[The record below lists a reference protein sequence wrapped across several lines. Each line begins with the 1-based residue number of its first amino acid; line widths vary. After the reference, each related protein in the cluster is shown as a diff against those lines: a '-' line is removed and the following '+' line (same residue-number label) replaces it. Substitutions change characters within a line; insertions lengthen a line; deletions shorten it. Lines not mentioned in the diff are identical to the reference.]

1 MTKQDLI
8 NFLQALT
15 TPNVVEK
22 TSQANG
28 KYFKVNETEFEA
40 DAEKLV
46 IEERKKFPETKNS
59 KHLKM
64 TMFNHID
71 SESQIH
77 KCLDEIYIEENNAI
91 KLNLSFGYVTVKNND
106 LKLFKPG
113 RNYFFDTVKQ
123 INNAEDIS
131 NLKKEITVE
140 TITHKLTNRFPDSST
155 RLVGVYAM
163 AAKITR
169 LDFPIGA
176 PINLPQYI
184 LNSTSIISLQ
194 NVDNNL
200 CFWYCVA
207 VADEECRKDR
217 ASRKAKE
224 LFKNFYGTKKR
235 VTDYVGFDYV
245 NELDRYE
252 KFNEKYAINIVSYYE
267 DGTIPYIRKSSFNDS
282 RKPIY
287 LNLYLNHFSYITDF
301 SKLSSIFLCQRC
313 GKKFG
318 DNANLDRHYET
329 CALTQEDVFCKY
341 PSLWKKDRNL
351 IVELADTY
359 DVDVDFKYDY
369 MITFDMESR
378 MQKMNDKVSDKL
390 TYTMKHIPT
399 SVAIATNVPGF
410 EDDKFILNEDP
421 NELVKEMFK
430 WFDDVASKASQL
442 MLEKM
447 QPLLCRL
454 ESNDRLK
461 SKVQRYCEVIP
472 IVGFNSSFY
481 DINLISTPFIQEI
494 MKRRELDKID
504 PMVIKEG
511 NRYKTIKTGQFQFLD
526 QMSYVAAG
534 TKLESFIKAYVNVQ
548 KGWFPYEWF
557 DSYDKLNYLTLNLTI
572 EDFNSSLNGSMAQE
586 NFEDLMKICVD
597 KNLVT
602 VRDLLEWYNIL
613 DVRPMLEACLK
624 QKEFFYTFKLDMYKD
639 ACSLPGLSENILYQ
653 FQISGFEEY
662 LKEKPKKIE
671 HYTPISETQIN
682 KRIDGYRQQ
691 DEKAKRPPCNLTV
704 NCVREILENGNHS
717 CIYCWLELGSDTWSL
732 DRIDNALPHA
742 KSNCVASC
750 IKCNKARSDK
760 MFKEFYRHKAMLRFE
775 KDHPMIWLFGEEN
788 KNAFYKL
795 KKNITGGASIVFHR
809 YHEVNKTEITRAH
822 YNGTE
827 WTYPEKGK
835 AVKKIVGFD
844 ANALYLHSL
853 GEEMPCGK
861 LYFKESNNWS
871 EIQKQ
876 VLENSFFGFLEV
888 DIEVPKDKW
897 NYFSEMCPIFVNKEY
912 DETICGDYTLNLLES
927 LERKPTKSRKLVVS
941 LQAKQILIKSTRLRW
956 MLEHGCVVTKL
967 YGYIEAKRRRIFKG
981 FMDWVSD
988 ERRKGDV
995 DSKYAIISEGAK
1007 LVSNR
1012 QEFESLFFL

>member
-46 IEERKKFPETKNS
+46 IEERKKFPETKN
-59 KHLKM
+59 
-64 TMFNHID
+64 N
-71 SESQIH
+71 
-77 KCLDEIYIEENNAI
+77 EIYIEENNAI

-252 KFNEKYAINIVSYYE
+252 N
-267 DGTIPYIRKSSFNDS
+267 
-282 RKPIY
+282 
-287 LNLYLNHFSYITDF
+287 
-301 SKLSSIFLCQRC
+301 KLSSIFLCQRC

-472 IVGFNSSFY
+472 IVGFNK
-481 DINLISTPFIQEI
+481 I

-613 DVRPMLEACLK
+613 D
-624 QKEFFYTFKLDMYKD
+624 LDMYKD

-861 LYFKESNNWS
+861 LYFKESNNW
-871 EIQKQ
+871 K
-876 VLENSFFGFLEV
+876 V

-927 LERKPTKSRKLVVS
+927 LERKPTKSRKL
-941 LQAKQILIKSTRLRW
+941 RW

-995 DSKYAIISEGAK
+995 DSKYAIISEALLKFETDCAIFRTEWVEKRNSFWG
-1007 LVSNR
+1007 VSAEPDEPPLAEVAR
-1012 QEFESLFFL
+1012 KC

>member
-1 MTKQDLI
+1 MTKAELI
-8 NFLQALT
+8 NFLQAST

-22 TSQANG
+22 RSQANG
-28 KYFKVNETEFEA
+28 KYFKLNETEFEA

-46 IEERKKFPETKNS
+46 IEERKKFPETKNN
-59 KHLKM
+59 K
-64 TMFNHID
+64 
-71 SESQIH
+71 
-77 KCLDEIYIEENNAI
+77 IYKEENNAI

-184 LNSTSIISLQ
+184 LNSKTIKSLQ
-194 NVDNNL
+194 NVDNNM

-207 VADEECRKDR
+207 VAEGCREDR

-224 LFKNFYGTKKR
+224 LFANFYGVEKR
-235 VTDYVGFDYV
+235 VTNYVGFDYV

-252 KFNEKYAINIVSYYE
+252 KFNNEYAINI
-267 DGTIPYIRKSSFNDS
+267 K
-282 RKPIY
+282 
-287 LNLYLNHFSYITDF
+287 
-301 SKLSSIFLCQRC
+301 C

-359 DVDVDFKYDY
+359 DVEVDFKYDY

-421 NELVKEMFK
+421 NELVKEMFEY
-430 WFDDVASKASQL
+430 FDNIASKASQL

-454 ESNDRLK
+454 ESNDWLK

-494 MKRRELDKID
+494 MKRREDDGVD

-557 DSYDKLNYLTLNLTI
+557 DSYDKLNYLTHKLTI

-586 NFEDLMKICVD
+586 NFDDLMKICVD
-597 KNLVT
+597 K
-602 VRDLLEWYNIL
+602 
-613 DVRPMLEACLK
+613 K
-624 QKEFFYTFKLDMYKD
+624 
-639 ACSLPGLSENILYQ
+639 
-653 FQISGFEEY
+653 
-662 LKEKPKKIE
+662 
-671 HYTPISETQIN
+671 
-682 KRIDGYRQQ
+682 
-691 DEKAKRPPCNLTV
+691 
-704 NCVREILENGNHS
+704 
-717 CIYCWLELGSDTWSL
+717 
-732 DRIDNALPHA
+732 
-742 KSNCVASC
+742 
-750 IKCNKARSDK
+750 
-760 MFKEFYRHKAMLRFE
+760 HKAMLRFE

-827 WTYPEKGK
+827 WTYPEK
-835 AVKKIVGFD
+835 
-844 ANALYLHSL
+844 
-853 GEEMPCGK
+853 
-861 LYFKESNNWS
+861 
-871 EIQKQ
+871 
-876 VLENSFFGFLEV
+876 
-888 DIEVPKDKW
+888 
-897 NYFSEMCPIFVNKEY
+897 
-912 DETICGDYTLNLLES
+912 
-927 LERKPTKSRKLVVS
+927 
-941 LQAKQILIKSTRLRW
+941 
-956 MLEHGCVVTKL
+956 
-967 YGYIEAKRRRIFKG
+967 
-981 FMDWVSD
+981 D
-988 ERRKGDV
+988 ERRKGDI

-1007 LVSNR
+1007 LVGNSAFGRTGMDKNKHKKVSFCDEVQFNR
-1012 QEFESLFFL
+1012 AKNDYFYYDAEEYNGVYEVTKRSRKVKQNMPLQIACSVYDDSKLNMLKFYYDCVDNLYGYYCQYFRGFD